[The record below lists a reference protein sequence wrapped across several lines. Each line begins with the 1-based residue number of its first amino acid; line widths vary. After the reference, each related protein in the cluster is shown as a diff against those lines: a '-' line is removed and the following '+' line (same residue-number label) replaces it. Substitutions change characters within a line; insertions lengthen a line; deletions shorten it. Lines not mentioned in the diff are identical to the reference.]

1 MTLSARFLA
10 LLILLIS
17 LPVLATK
24 LADLKPHSPSDQ
36 PWNEQWFYYFND
48 PGVGYFKISLQTF
61 IYADDPESKLRG
73 YLHLVYTP
81 VNGKIRSYD
90 YLYDQVDVVS
100 KENSQYGFSFVIPGV
115 AEMSESRIRINTA
128 EFSFSSDL
136 SGPHQHYWRLNKGA
150 SPYSLLT
157 SLPNVANR
165 WFVFSLATP
174 AQYAFSADYAQHQGI
189 ASTYIDKGWST
200 SQATNY
206 AFVMATRADRQ
217 LMLAGGSDEGFAIE
231 MWAGRYRS
239 DSNSMTFMPSIAGLT
254 VERTLSPCEGVLDIS
269 LKGLG
274 KELRIHA
281 SANPEDFEDST
292 LPSMQVFNAE
302 FPSAKTMNAKID
314 VQLYRFGKLVEHSQF
329 QQGALEFGG
338 GMHCDAQN

>member
-1 MTLSARFLA
+1 MTTW
-10 LLILLIS
+10 ILRS
-17 LPVLATK
+17 VLFMTILCNHVYATT
-24 LADLKPHSPSDQ
+24 LADLKPHPPTGQ

-48 PGVGYFKISLQTF
+48 PAVGYFKISMQTF
-61 IYADDPESKLRG
+61 IYADDPELKERG

-81 VNGKIRSYD
+81 LEGDIRTYD
-90 YLYDQVDVVS
+90 YLYNDVEVS
-100 KENSQYGFSFVIPGV
+100 AKPETDHGFVFRIPGV
-115 AEMSESRIRINTA
+115 AEMTETSIRINTP
-128 EFSFSSDL
+128 EFSFSSEL
-136 SGPHQHYWRLNKGA
+136 TGPHQHYWRLNKGA

-174 AQYAFSADYAQHQGI
+174 AQYTFSADYAQHQGS

-206 AFVMATRADRQ
+206 AFVMATEAERQ

-239 DSNSMTFMPSIAGLT
+239 SDHNMTFLPSIAGLT
-254 VERTLSPCEGVLDIS
+254 VERTLQPCEGKLNMV

-274 KELRIHA
+274 KELRINA
-281 SANPEDFEDST
+281 RANMEDFEDST
-292 LPSMQVFNAE
+292 LPSLQVFNAE
-302 FPSAKTMNAKID
+302 YPSAKTMNAQIN
-314 VQLYRFGKLVEHSQF
+314 VELYRFGKLKETAHF
-329 QQGALEFGG
+329 PQGALEFGG
-338 GMHCDAQN
+338 GMHCDAQ